1 MGKEGS
7 RRYVAG
13 MDGASDPAVAF
24 AALVTGPPPNLHLDR
39 ACALMAAAFTGADH
53 TDRVM
58 TELDQLAS
66 MVADPSLRGVLAAM
80 RGRVTGN
87 RDHYYDPRNSFI
99 DEVLRRG
106 LGLPI
111 TLSVVAIEIGRR
123 AGVPIVGIGLPGHF
137 MVRDAGH
144 DVQSGRQRDKVG
156 EGCSRDA
163 HHHGSAAPH
172 QKGELVDKKRFHAV
186 IVEADRV
193 EQAGRGLDGSP
204 WNVALAGQR
213 RDCLRYDA
221 AQSRKVE
228 ETGHLT
234 AVAER
239 AGGHHD
245 RVGQP
250 EPAQRDGQI
259 NGRRRGRQRGRRWC
273 RHRRGGPSGLRWGH
287 IGRLGQRGGVPG

>member
-1 MGKEGS
+1 
-7 RRYVAG
+7 

-123 AGVPIVGIGLPGHF
+123 ADVPIVGIGLPGHF

-144 DVQSGRQRDKVG
+144 DVYGDPFHEGAVYDRAGVVTAWNRLVGGGQSFDELYLAPVSERTILIRMLNNLRAVYLPRDDVRA
-156 EGCSRDA
+156 SY
-163 HHHGSAAPH
+163 
-172 QKGELVDKKRFHAV
+172 
-186 IVEADRV
+186 
-193 EQAGRGLDGSP
+193 
-204 WNVALAGQR
+204 ALAVMRGAFVELAHESAEHAQWV
-213 RDCLRYDA
+213 RDL
-221 AQSRKVE
+221 
-228 ETGHLT
+228 
-234 AVAER
+234 
-239 AGGHHD
+239 
-245 RVGQP
+245 
-250 EPAQRDGQI
+250 
-259 NGRRRGRQRGRRWC
+259 N
-273 RHRRGGPSGLRWGH
+273 
-287 IGRLGQRGGVPG
+287 